1 MADKI
6 KLALYWGGTCGG
18 CDVAVLDIDENI
30 LDVAA
35 IADIVFWPIAMD
47 FKVSDVEAMADGEIT
62 CSIYNGVIRNTEN
75 LHIAKLLRQKSALM
89 VAFGSCACFGGI
101 AGLANVTNRE
111 EIFQKVYKDTVS
123 TDNPDFVT
131 PQTELEVPEG
141 VVTLPE
147 LFDTV
152 VCVDDV
158 VDVDYYIPGC
168 PPTTNLIMDFIGAV
182 KAFVVEGTPLPP
194 KGTVIASD
202 KTLCDE
208 CPREK
213 KDKMLTKIYRPHEIN
228 IDPEECI
235 LDQGVICQG
244 PATRAGCGA
253 KCINANMPCR
263 GCMGPTAAVIDH
275 GGSML
280 AALSSILN
288 ITDREHELSEE
299 DILEIV
305 SQVKDPLGTFYRF
318 SMPKSLLKRTVREK
332 SGGK

>member
-6 KLALYWGGTCGG
+6 KIALYWGGTCGG

-35 IADIVFWPIAMD
+35 MADIVFWPIAMD
-47 FKVSDVEAMADGEIT
+47 FKVSDVEAMEDGAIT
-62 CSIYNGVIRNTEN
+62 CTIYNGVIRNTEN
-75 LHIAKLLRQKSALM
+75 LHMAKLLRQKSALL
-89 VAFGSCACFGGI
+89 VSFGSCACFGGI
-101 AGLANVTNRE
+101 PGLANVTNKQGIIE
-111 EIFQKVYKDTVS
+111 KVYRDTAS

-141 VVTLPE
+141 TLTLPD

-152 VCVDDV
+152 TCVDDH
-158 VDVDYYIPGC
+158 VDVDYFIPGC
-168 PPTTNLIMDFIGAV
+168 PPTTNLIMTFLGAV
-182 KAFVVEGTPLPP
+182 AAFVNEGTPLPP

-213 KDKMLTKIYRPHEIN
+213 KEKMLTEIHRPHEIQ
-228 IDPEECI
+228 IDREECI
-235 LDQGVICQG
+235 LDQGVICLG
-244 PATRAGCGA
+244 PATRAGCEA

-263 GCMGPTAAVIDH
+263 GCMGPTAAVYDQ

-280 AALSSILN
+280 AALTSILN
-288 ITDREHELSEE
+288 ITDHENELSEE
-299 DILEIV
+299 DIFEIV

-318 SMPKSLLKRTVREK
+318 SMPKSLLKRSVTEK
-332 SGGK
+332 SGGR